1 MNDSSSVEGTQKM
14 QPERRDPAMLLALWT
29 PLGGPTEVLGMHL
42 FLLLKVADWSYLPP
56 LGE

>member
-1 MNDSSSVEGTQKM
+1 MNDSSSAEGKQKTQ
-14 QPERRDPAMLLALWT
+14 PARRDPAKLFALWT

-42 FLLLKVADWSYLPP
+42 FLLLEVADRSYLPP